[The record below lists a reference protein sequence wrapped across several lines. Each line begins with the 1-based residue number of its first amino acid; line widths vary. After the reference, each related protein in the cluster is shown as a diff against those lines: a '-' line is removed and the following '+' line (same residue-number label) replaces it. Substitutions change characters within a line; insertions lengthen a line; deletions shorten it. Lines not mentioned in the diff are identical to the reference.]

1 MFNRVARGA
10 VLKTAKNFSTTSQ
23 VCQYWN
29 LQIYVIV
36 LIANNLSPQNNARV
50 AVCGAAGG
58 IGQPLSLL
66 LKQSPLVTDLRLFD
80 IVHTPGVA
88 ADLSHIDTPS
98 KVMGLNGPENVEKIL
113 EGR

>member
-1 MFNRVARGA
+1 MHNLRNQS
-10 VLKTAKNFSTTSQ
+10 AK
-23 VCQYWN
+23 
-29 LQIYVIV
+29 
-36 LIANNLSPQNNARV
+36 LIPILQNNARV

-113 EGR
+113 EGKYGVRSVVSVLPISRHN